1 MEKFYY
7 IHTYYRFGGWF
18 FSVKSDYLP
27 YFGEGTKFSVFEI
40 VLSYLAVMINS
51 LPMWFIV
58 AMLVGYLFGR
68 NIKEGVMFGAIYT
81 VIAITFYFV
90 IGSFYD
96 NTLILFSFKEQIEV
110 FTIWYGASIV
120 GGCFGGGVGFFLKKT
135 PSVLL
140 ILLLGLILQL
150 FVNGAGSW
158 NDIIG
163 VSQNVTFCLMIISIV
178 VYLAIMKKNKGRVYL
193 ESEKMYLK

>member
-1 MEKFYY
+1 MLKKNKGNRGNWK
-7 IHTYYRFGGWF
+7 RFVIFTLIIGLVVGL

-27 YFGEGTKFSVFEI
+27 YFGEGTKVSVFEI
-40 VLSYLAVMINS
+40 VFSYLAVMINS

-96 NTLILFSFKEQIEV
+96 NTSILLSFKEQIEV

-120 GGCFGGGVGFFLKKT
+120 GGCFGGG
-135 PSVLL
+135 
-140 ILLLGLILQL
+140 
-150 FVNGAGSW
+150 
-158 NDIIG
+158 
-163 VSQNVTFCLMIISIV
+163 
-178 VYLAIMKKNKGRVYL
+178 
-193 ESEKMYLK
+193 